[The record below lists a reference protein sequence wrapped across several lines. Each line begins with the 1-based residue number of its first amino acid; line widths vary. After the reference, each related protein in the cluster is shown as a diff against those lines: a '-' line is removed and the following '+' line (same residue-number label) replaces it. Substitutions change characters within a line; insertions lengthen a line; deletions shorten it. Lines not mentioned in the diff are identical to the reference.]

1 MNAGKLKI
9 LKDGNRITY
18 IYASEKE
25 NILLITLA
33 DGKIIIEKQCIYS
46 AEVAL
51 SLASALKHAVGMMNS
66 ALLTEEG
73 WQELERFWVGEY
85 DALWQNTSNSE

>member
-1 MNAGKLKI
+1 MQLKI
-9 LKDGNRITY
+9 RREGNRISY

-25 NILLITLA
+25 NIPLITLA

-51 SLASALKHAVGMMNS
+51 SLASALKHAASTMNP
-66 ALLTEEG
+66 ATLTEEAWG
-73 WQELERFWVGEY
+73 ELERFWSKEY
-85 DALWQNTSNSE
+85 DALWNTSNSE

>member
-9 LKDGNRITY
+9 LKDGNRISY

-25 NILLITLA
+25 HIPLMTLA

-46 AEVAL
+46 AEVAH
-51 SLASALKHAVGMMNS
+51 SLASALKHAVSMMNPTM
-66 ALLTEEG
+66 LTEEE
-73 WQELERFWVGEY
+73 WEELERFWTKEY
-85 DALWQNTSNSE
+85 EGAYVRRESSA